1 MPLESQQT
9 KFAHEGKDKDKVK
22 LTARLSKR
30 VWCILKRVVEP
41 SAGLVTPPVTEPV
54 LASTE
59 EPLFCSSSTL
69 GALPKCYS
77 MNCITG
83 TPLVVVESVTSTTSC
98 MEILQKANGP
108 DI

>member
-1 MPLESQQT
+1 MVYFE
-9 KFAHEGKDKDKVK
+9 E
-22 LTARLSKR
+22 
-30 VWCILKRVVEP
+30 RVVEP

-98 MEILQKANGP
+98 METLQKANGP